1 MGRRL
6 DKAVT
11 RIDYL
16 AATLGYSA
24 LGVLLIAIALVQMV
38 CHMSITIMIMSV
50 ASIAAGWQLITYGVR
65 EYNHAQDN
73 N

>member
-24 LGVLLIAIALVQMV
+24 LGVLVLLIAAVQIV
-38 CHMSITIMIMSV
+38 CHLSV
-50 ASIAAGWQLITYGVR
+50 TTLIISTAAMYAGWRLITYGVT
-65 EYNHAQDN
+65 EYNNETDN
-73 N
+73 D